1 MQATLNICRNPFHPT
16 LDREQKPIQRKVK
29 INTLVHKHGIDLTK
43 PVLCYYNGAPIL
55 RAKWGKTLVCDGD
68 VVSFVYLP
76 QGGGGSNPLRLILTI
91 GMMAFAPYLSAT
103 LGSAMGITS
112 AIGTQLLTSA
122 IGMLGNVLI
131 NALIPPPK
139 VPNSH
144 RQAQLASPSPTY
156 SIGAQGN
163 QARIGQA
170 IPVLYG
176 TMRMYP
182 DFAAQPYAEYEN
194 NDQYLYQLFVIT
206 QGKAI
211 VSEVNIEDSP
221 ITSFGAD
228 YQVEVIA
235 PNTHSTLYPTEVY
248 NVAEVAGQEL
258 LGDTIGPFVV
268 NPSGTNINQVA
279 FDMLLPRGLGYIND
293 EGEIDSRNVTFKFY
307 AQPVDAVGTPTGA
320 NVEIGSE
327 TITGATSTAIRRTFK
342 YTLTAARY
350 RVSALRTNT
359 KDEDSRF
366 MNDLVWGSAR
376 GYSSVVANY
385 GNITMLAV
393 KLKATNAVSS
403 QSSRKI
409 NVLATRALSHPTY
422 NAMTESYDWSSETI
436 TQSIAWAV
444 ADMCRA
450 SYGAGLLDNRY
461 NIAQLIALDATFT
474 SRGDKLNG
482 LFDSA
487 QTFWDALSIVARA
500 GRVRPYVQGGLI
512 HFVRDSL
519 QTLPTAMF
527 SSRNIVKDSFKI
539 TYIMPSDDNAD
550 SVDVEYFDETLW
562 KPRVVRAAVDVGIE
576 NKPAKVKSFG
586 ITNRAQAYREGMYA
600 AASNRYR
607 RKEISFETEL
617 EGHIPSLGD
626 LVGIQSDIPEWGQ
639 SGEVVSVTV
648 ISGVSHKITSSEPFT
663 WTPAATHYM
672 MLRRAN
678 GSAAGPIEVTQ
689 GANDYEL
696 LYNPAALDFAL
707 NTTLNKE
714 RTHIAFGRSGQV
726 IQLARILSTMP
737 SDQRVRITAINEDA
751 RVHSADGTTI
761 PIDTYAWSLTTP
773 KIKPVLADFTLTQ
786 TGSGTTPSVLVS
798 WNPTAGASYYVI
810 EHSTDNSNWATL
822 AEITGSSYSFLATS
836 GTIYVRVA
844 AFGGVLGP
852 YISKSLVLGLV
863 PPPANVPSGAISANG
878 QAYNVTWAEVTDC
891 DGYFVEVLN
900 GASLKRAFYTLT
912 NNFEYTL
919 ENAIADGGPWRSVTV
934 KVRAYKGNVLSLT
947 ALTLNGANAAPTAPI
962 LTINPGNNN
971 LSITVSNSSET
982 DYAGTMIHA
991 SVTSGFTPGPANL
1004 IYEGTSN
1011 FYLMNTTSPLY
1022 IKAAHY
1028 DTYGK
1033 TGLNYSAEYSSTP
1046 SSGGGGIMSV
1056 SSLPAPVD
1064 NGIVY
1069 LTTDDQI
1076 YTSDGVTWTAAGSV
1090 IADGSITGNKLAAD
1104 SVTAAKIVAG
1114 AVTASKITVGNL
1126 AAINANMGAITAGNI
1141 TLDNAGFIQGGQTAY
1156 GVGSGFY
1163 MGYSGTEYK
1172 LSVGNAT
1179 KGIAWDGTTFTI
1191 KGDLTAGSININGK
1205 FIVAADGTTTI
1216 KSATSGARLE
1226 MVNDVIRVYDAASV
1240 LRVKVGN
1247 LA

>member
-29 INTLVHKHGIDLTK
+29 INTLVQKHSIDLTK

-182 DFAAQPYAEYEN
+182 DFAAQPYAEFEN
-194 NDQYLYQLFVIT
+194 NEQYLYQLFVIT

-221 ITSFGAD
+221 IASFGSD

-258 LGDTIGPFVV
+258 LGATIGPFVV

-279 FDMLLPRGLGYIND
+279 FDVVLPRGLGYLND
-293 EGEIDSRNVTFKFY
+293 YGSIDSRTVTFKCF
-307 AQPVDAVGTPTGA
+307 AQPVDALGVPTGVA
-320 NVEIGSE
+320 IELAEPSIAA
-327 TITGATSTAIRRTFK
+327 ATNTAIRKTYK
-342 YTLTAARY
+342 YSLSAGRY
-350 RVSALRTNT
+350 RLSVLRTGA
-359 KDEDSRF
+359 KDTDSRA
-366 MNDLVWGSAR
+366 MNDLIWASAR
-376 GYSSVVANY
+376 GYSSVVTNY
-385 GNITMLAV
+385 GNVTMLAV
-393 KLKATNAVSS
+393 RLKATNAVSS

-409 NVLATRALSHPTY
+409 NVLATRALAQPTY
-422 NAMTESYDWSSETI
+422 NATTESYDWSSETI
-436 TQSIAWAV
+436 TQSISWAL

-461 NIAQLIALDATFT
+461 NIAQLIAMDATFT

-562 KPRVVRAAVDVGIE
+562 KPRVVRAAVDVGVE

-639 SGEVVSVTV
+639 SGEVVSVAV

-663 WTPAATHYM
+663 WAPSATHYM

-696 LYNPAALDFAL
+696 LYNPAALDFTL

-751 RVHSADGTTI
+751 RVHAADGTAI
-761 PIDTYAWSLTTP
+761 PIDTYVWSLTTP
-773 KIKPVLADFTLTQ
+773 KIKPVLTDFTLSQ
-786 TGSGTTPSVLVS
+786 TGSGATPSVMVS
-798 WNPTAGASYYVI
+798 WAPVAGASYYVV
-810 EHSTDNSNWATL
+810 ERSYDAENWSTL
-822 AEITGSSYSFLATS
+822 AEITGTNYNFLSNT
-836 GTIYVRVA
+836 GLIYVRVA

-852 YISKSLVLGLV
+852 WIQKGTTIGLI
-863 PPPANVPSGAISANG
+863 PPPANVVSGSISNNG
-878 QAYNVTWAEVTDC
+878 LNYDISWTPVLG
-891 DGYFVEVLN
+891 DGYFVEVFE
-900 GASLKRAFYTLT
+900 GASLKRSFNTVMT
-912 NNFEYTL
+912 SHTYTL
-919 ENAIADGGPWRSVTV
+919 ENAIADGGPWRAITV
-934 KVRAYKGNVLSLT
+934 KVRAYKGIVKSLV
-947 ALTLNGANAAPTAPI
+947 ALTLNGSNAAPSAPT

-971 LSITVSNSSET
+971 LSITVSSSSEI

-991 SVTSGFTPGPANL
+991 SVTPGFTPGPANL

-1011 FYLMNTTSPLY
+1011 FYLMNTTNPLY
-1022 IKAAHY
+1022 IRAAHY

-1046 SSGGGGIMSV
+1046 ASNASGIESV
-1056 SSLPAPVD
+1056 SVLPAPVV
-1064 NGIVY
+1064 NGLVF
-1069 LTTDDQI
+1069 LTTDNQI
-1076 YTSDGVTWTAAGSV
+1076 YTSDGTSWTAAGSV

-1104 SVTAAKIVAG
+1104 SVTAAKISAG
-1114 AVTASKITVGNL
+1114 AITASKITVGNL
-1126 AAINANMGAITAGNI
+1126 AAINADMGAITAGNI

-1163 MGYSGTEYK
+1163 MGYSGTTYK
-1172 LSVGNAT
+1172 LSIGNTT
-1179 KGIAWDGTTFTI
+1179 KGITWDGAVFTI
-1191 KGDLTAGSININGK
+1191 RGDLVAGSININNK
-1205 FIVAADGTTTI
+1205 FMVAADGSTTI
-1216 KSATSGARLE
+1216 KSAISGARLE
-1226 MVNDVIRVYDAASV
+1226 MVGDVIRVYDENNV
-1240 LRVKVGN
+1240 LRVKLGN